1 MSIELGEMLRRERIR
16 RKERQRDTAARFG
29 VSQPSYAK
37 WESGTRPDDSRL
49 ADIASFL
56 GLQLEEVWRMTHGAS
71 KAPATLDELRARM
84 ADLERDVQDLR
95 TGYQD
100 ARKTN
105 ADMRSLLDELK
116 AALLTPPKVEPPA
129 KPQPP
134 RARRPRKG

>member
-1 MSIELGEMLRRERIR
+1 MSVELGEMLRRERMR
-16 RKERQRDTAARFG
+16 RKERQRDTCARFG

-56 GLQLEEVWRMTHGAS
+56 GLQLEEVWRMTHGES
-71 KAPATLDELRARM
+71 KAPATLDELRVKM
-84 ADLERDVQDLR
+84 ADLERDIKDLR

-105 ADMRSLLDELK
+105 ADMRALLDELK
-116 AALLTPPKVEPPA
+116 AALLSPPKVAPKPP
-129 KPQPP
+129 PP